1 MRTLTIAIALTGC
14 LLSAASATAADLGT
28 FKDWSAQSV
37 EEGGALVCF
46 MTSAPKILDP
56 GETARASGTV
66 RISVTHRPQDQT
78 FGTVIVETGFAIMAE
93 SYGELDIDGNRY
105 FMAAEPEGY
114 LWAPAENEPD
124 IIDAFKGGK
133 EVVVTVADSEGKPIS
148 DIYSLSGFSAALKAI
163 TDACPKP

>member
-1 MRTLTIAIALTGC
+1 MRTLTIAIALTGS

-56 GETARASGTV
+56 GETERASGTV

-78 FGTVIVETGFAIMAE
+78 FGTVIVGLLAGAFLG
-93 SYGELDIDGNRY
+93 SVL
-105 FMAAEPEGY
+105 FQPE
-114 LWAPAENEPD
+114 
-124 IIDAFKGGK
+124 
-133 EVVVTVADSEGKPIS
+133 
-148 DIYSLSGFSAALKAI
+148 AL
-163 TDACPKP
+163 PPLLH